1 MKSKSLFTS
10 GSNSDH
16 STVTESYYCLTAVPW
31 PVGNGLTA
39 DSDPIHKK
47 CSENSVSAKIHHQIL
62 KAVSDTP

>member
-47 CSENSVSAKIHHQIL
+47 NVLKIQLVL
-62 KAVSDTP
+62 KSIIKY